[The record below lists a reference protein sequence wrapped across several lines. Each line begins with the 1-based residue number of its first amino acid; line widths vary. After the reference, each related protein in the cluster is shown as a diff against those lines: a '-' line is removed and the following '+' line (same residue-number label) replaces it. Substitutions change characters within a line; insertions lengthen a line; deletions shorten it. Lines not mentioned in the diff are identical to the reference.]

1 MLTRFSPLFAC
12 PRPVSISPRFLFIR
26 FKKILCLTVS
36 DLRPPIA
43 DPRFTRLRLFVPD
56 SCLSVSELSRPF
68 VRPSL
73 TSVYPSQS
81 SVHPSETYIH
91 PPTLLCLAI
100 LGLCPLFPDLCS
112 SITDFC
118 PPRLCPPIS
127 YYTYFLLH
135 RLCRGLCKP
144 LSTVPDFGPPVCIPL
159 PTRPRLLSAR
169 PSSGRLHAA
178 VLGFDRFSRDSVL
191 GDVTVALDDNI
202 SYQP

>member
-118 PPRLCPPIS
+118 PPRPLS
-127 YYTYFLLH
+127 TYFLLH
-135 RLCRGLCKP
+135 LFLTTPSVSWPMQASIHC
-144 LSTVPDFGPPVCIPL
+144 
-159 PTRPRLLSAR
+159 PRLRSTRVHSFAHPSQTSVRSTQFWSTARRRAGVRPVLSR
-169 PSSGRLHAA
+169 LRSG
-178 VLGFDRFSRDSVL
+178 
-191 GDVTVALDDNI
+191 
-202 SYQP
+202 